1 MDIKELTNMLISSVE
16 SSRKKFVP
24 WWEDDFENSMY
35 YYDMFSKEDIE
46 NVNTCVKENDKAE
59 FLLPVGGMGLSLFHL
74 LVWHNFEDAVKM
86 LIQDGVDVN
95 IAAVL
100 GQGILKDVCI
110 GATPLMLACYQG
122 NLPMV
127 KLLLENGA
135 DAAKTDERGRNAYH
149 YLSSYINKL
158 SRDYECK
165 KWSLNDRREIP
176 SLLSDGTNQKDE
188 NGMTPLQ
195 AMLTDDDSNLSWAL
209 TKAFM
214 DKGANLDMTDENGNT
229 LLILAIQNDHITAA
243 LELAADKELINKQ
256 NNEGKTAL
264 HYAVDNGNLELC
276 IALIDKGA
284 DKNIKDNNDCSP
296 KDMAMESD
304 WDDMEKYFKSG
315 RLDMNNLARL
325 TSNSFA
331 RFSEEERDNLSLAL
345 YLASKLIK
353 EADTDDD
360 DEMQQILRIMYNALI
375 QDEDC
380 QVLDICNKAGIDFVQ
395 PIYNSGTVT
404 CVRDECLGGNYG
416 VKVIR
421 KFADMGVDMDEA
433 VIKGRTP
440 ANIVASLEARNM
452 FGREKD
458 DYFEKAAAFFST
470 ESMEQLDNQGTSA
483 VHQAAKNGHLEMLQV
498 MIDKGVDVNITEDEP
513 ATAGNTPLHI
523 ACEKGKAKVA
533 ELLVKAGADESMQNT
548 QGNTPAHLVVTAKR
562 FGRDLEEEERLAVL
576 EVLNNVD
583 IPANDGKTPLMV
595 AQSLDINACLS
606 VTQALID
613 KGVDV
618 NKVDNDGNTALIL
631 HTKFNCYKNVVKELV
646 KAGADVNA
654 LDKLGNSALYYAL
667 MDDDQES
674 ARFLIK
680 KGADYNHAN
689 NQDVTP
695 MQVAVE
701 KEYDTVLELMM

>member
-1 MDIKELTNMLISSVE
+1 
-16 SSRKKFVP
+16 
-24 WWEDDFENSMY
+24 
-35 YYDMFSKEDIE
+35 
-46 NVNTCVKENDKAE
+46 
-59 FLLPVGGMGLSLFHL
+59 
-74 LVWHNFEDAVKM
+74 
-86 LIQDGVDVN
+86 
-95 IAAVL
+95 
-100 GQGILKDVCI
+100 
-110 GATPLMLACYQG
+110 
-122 NLPMV
+122 
-127 KLLLENGA
+127 
-135 DAAKTDERGRNAYH
+135 
-149 YLSSYINKL
+149 
-158 SRDYECK
+158 
-165 KWSLNDRREIP
+165 
-176 SLLSDGTNQKDE
+176 
-188 NGMTPLQ
+188 
-195 AMLTDDDSNLSWAL
+195 
-209 TKAFM
+209 
-214 DKGANLDMTDENGNT
+214 
-229 LLILAIQNDHITAA
+229 
-243 LELAADKELINKQ
+243 
-256 NNEGKTAL
+256 
-264 HYAVDNGNLELC
+264 
-276 IALIDKGA
+276 
-284 DKNIKDNNDCSP
+284 
-296 KDMAMESD
+296 
-304 WDDMEKYFKSG
+304 
-315 RLDMNNLARL
+315 
-325 TSNSFA
+325 
-331 RFSEEERDNLSLAL
+331 
-345 YLASKLIK
+345 
-353 EADTDDD
+353 
-360 DEMQQILRIMYNALI
+360 MYNALI

-452 FGREKD
+452 FGKEKD

-533 ELLVKAGADESMQNT
+533 ELLVKAGTDESMQNT

-646 KAGADVNA
+646 KPEQMSTHWIMEI
-654 LDKLGNSALYYAL
+654 LLYTMHL
-667 MDDDQES
+667 WMTT
-674 ARFLIK
+674 RNLHVF
-680 KGADYNHAN
+680 
-689 NQDVTP
+689 
-695 MQVAVE
+695 
-701 KEYDTVLELMM
+701 